1 MSAGS
6 DTSGAE
12 SNPSTGSITPSERP
26 PDGVHRFYIYAHESG
41 RVFHLKDGERER
53 VERIKGKHMSPY
65 RSIHAAGITA
75 ILPHHHLCVDD
86 DADIFNQTQ
95 EHYKTIEDL
104 DLAIDITLKDGKI
117 TTYTVFLDHSPK
129 SYVAQ
134 SQELVRAFKTLLE
147 QVEGGKA
154 WEEHDISKG

>member
-41 RVFHLKDGERER
+41 RVFHLKKGEKKR

-65 RSIHAAGITA
+65 GSIHAAGITA
-75 ILPHHHLCVDD
+75 NLPHYHPCVYE
-86 DADIFNQTQ
+86 DADLFNQTE

-117 TTYTVFLDHSPK
+117 TTYAVFLNHGPK

-134 SQELVRAFKTLLE
+134 SKKLVRAFETLLK
-147 QVEGGKA
+147 QVDEGKA
-154 WEEHDISKG
+154 